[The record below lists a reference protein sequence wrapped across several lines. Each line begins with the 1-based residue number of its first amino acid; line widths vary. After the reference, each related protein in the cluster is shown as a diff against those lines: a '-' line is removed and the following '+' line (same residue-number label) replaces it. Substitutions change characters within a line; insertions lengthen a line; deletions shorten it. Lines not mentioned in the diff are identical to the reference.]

1 LDSALLHNLIAG
13 GGSSSQFVG
22 GLVVAVL
29 YAVIG
34 SLGAIGSILV
44 FRRIF
49 PGRWEQIFWASFL
62 VVIAAFYLSFAAYF
76 GASPHAWQTE
86 LIGVGV
92 FLVCAWVVFAICYCN
107 GYILHGLWDLSHCL
121 SGSSLAGVSIT
132 DIPLGYGIF
141 CSAFDFVV
149 AAYLMISDTAWHK
162 PGKFDPYFW
171 RHIARADEVI
181 E

>member
-1 LDSALLHNLIAG
+1 M
-13 GGSSSQFVG
+13 
-22 GLVVAVL
+22 
-29 YAVIG
+29 
-34 SLGAIGSILV
+34 
-44 FRRIF
+44 
-49 PGRWEQIFWASFL
+49 
-62 VVIAAFYLSFAAYF
+62 IAAFYLSFAAYF

-92 FLVCAWVVFAICYCN
+92 FLVCALCGLFSRSAIAI

-149 AAYLMISDTAWHK
+149 AAYLMISHTAWHK

-171 RHIARADEVI
+171 RQLARADEAI